1 MESMPT
7 KIIRVLAGL
16 LLVVS
21 GLNKFLHFMPMPEHN
36 AEASAFLGALAAT
49 GYMFPIIGAVE
60 ALCGAAFVA
69 GRFVAL
75 AAVVMAPIA
84 VNIVLLHALLDPAGG
99 GAGFFVGL
107 ANVYLLAVSLPK
119 YQDLL
124 MPR

>member
-7 KIIRVLAGL
+7 KVIRILAGL

-21 GLNKFLHFMPMPEHN
+21 GLNKFLHFMPMPPHN
-36 AEASAFLGALAAT
+36 EAASAFLGALAAT

-60 ALCGAAFVA
+60 TICGAAFVA

-75 AAVVMAPIA
+75 AAVVLAPIS
-84 VNIVLLHALLDPAGG
+84 VNIVLLHAVLDPAGG
-99 GAGFFVGL
+99 GPGFFVGI
-107 ANVYLLAVSLPK
+107 ATAYLLAVSLPK